1 MTGQVY
7 GDTGPPVVMPP
18 AGCHRPINVM
28 RTYATDRDSAPILDL
43 ARIKR
48 RFACLHCI
56 VNPRSIR
63 PEIERAGLE
72 NCTGNC
78 PD

>member
-7 GDTGPPVVMPP
+7 GDTGPPGRNASCRMSPSHKRH
-18 AGCHRPINVM
+18 AHIR
-28 RTYATDRDSAPILDL
+28 DRGSAPILDL

-63 PEIERAGLE
+63 PKIERAGLE
-72 NCTGNC
+72 NCAGNR